1 MRFTIFVSYKYNYY
15 ICHTIL
21 TLTHNKNMKR
31 VLIIALAL
39 ISCLAAEAQLRTIKP
54 SHVFKV
60 PNISNATY
68 ESGNYDDTGNPLFYD
83 LHYNGTYW
91 MRSGGDVGSIVA
103 SSTLSPQGSANY
115 RAKNI
120 YDLNHETAWVEGVKG
135 NGVGQWIEYRD
146 VSGCSISSIKILN
159 GYVKSDKAWN
169 ENARVKRLKV
179 YCNGKPKCILE
190 LQNSRSLQ
198 LFEIDG
204 GLGYDV
210 HTIRF
215 EILDVYPGSKY
226 QDTAISEIYFDCTQ
240 FDCDGE

>member
-1 MRFTIFVSYKYNYY
+1 MIRAFKIFAV
-15 ICHTIL
+15 TVVAIL
-21 TLTHNKNMKR
+21 MQM
-31 VLIIALAL
+31 A
-39 ISCLAAEAQLRTIKP
+39 SAEAQLRTIKP
-54 SHVFKV
+54 SSVYKV
-60 PNISNATY
+60 PNISHATY
-68 ESGNYDDTGNPLFYD
+68 KSGGYNNEDNPLYWD
-83 LHYNGTYW
+83 LHIGMNSCTGK
-91 MRSGGDVGSIVA
+91 SVVA
-103 SSTLSPQGSANY
+103 SSYLSSQGSASY
-115 RAKNI
+115 RASNI
-120 YDLNHETAWVEGVKG
+120 KDWNHETAWVEGVKG

-190 LQNSRSLQ
+190 LQNSRSWQ

>member
-1 MRFTIFVSYKYNYY
+1 LGTW
-15 ICHTIL
+15 
-21 TLTHNKNMKR
+21 
-31 VLIIALAL
+31 
-39 ISCLAAEAQLRTIKP
+39 
-54 SHVFKV
+54 
-60 PNISNATY
+60 SNA
-68 ESGNYDDTGNPLFYD
+68 NN
-83 LHYNGTYW
+83 
-91 MRSGGDVGSIVA
+91 IVA
-103 SSTLSPQGSANY
+103 SSALKAQGSKSYKASNVFD
-115 RAKNI
+115 R
-120 YDLNHETAWVEGVKG
+120 DPETAWVEGVKG

-190 LQNSRSLQ
+190 LQNSRSWQ
-198 LFEIDG
+198 SFDIDG